1 MTHLKAAGAYTRTAR
16 PVILCVV
23 SRQEV
28 MAVKRIVKDE
38 DESAFMF
45 ITEAHEALGEGFK
58 GLDED

>member
-1 MTHLKAAGAYTRTAR
+1 MQTINLNTQIK
-16 PVILCVV
+16 ILCVV

-45 ITEAHEALGEGFK
+45 ITEAHEALGEGFSR
-58 GLDED
+58 LDSED

>member
-1 MTHLKAAGAYTRTAR
+1 M
-16 PVILCVV
+16 ILCVV

-58 GLDED
+58 GLDEE